1 MEPYDHRAVAGL
13 GGYHFSETLL
23 ELSNFVGIPPPE
35 FRGRRVYK
43 EYGLDK
49 SEIQTII

>member
-1 MEPYDHRAVAGL
+1 VVAIV

-23 ELSNFVGIPPPE
+23 ELSNFLGIPPLE

-43 EYGLDK
+43 EYSLEKWD
-49 SEIQTII
+49 I